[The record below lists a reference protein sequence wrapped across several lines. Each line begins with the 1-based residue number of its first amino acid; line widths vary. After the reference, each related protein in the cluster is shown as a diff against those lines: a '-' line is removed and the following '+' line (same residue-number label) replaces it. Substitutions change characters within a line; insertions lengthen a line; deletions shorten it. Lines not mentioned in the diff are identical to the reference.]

1 MNISDKHQDAIGS
14 RFTPEITPQMTKSLS
29 LNTNDKHQGS
39 TESPPESAPQ
49 MIAPL
54 SFGSLLSFALDNP
67 ATGSHPLLS
76 PSSIGDTLPPK
87 SIGDMLSR
95 SFSFVSTGSKSEL
108 LKENDSF
115 RICEDNAVNNE
126 DFFVGDDVW
135 ERDFASFCDHLDPNQ
150 EQGSVST
157 TPNRVSPGKRPP
169 AVPLL
174 ERVKRVKRKWTEA
187 ENKRL
192 EEGVKKYG
200 VGNWSPIA
208 KHVGG
213 KRDNRA
219 CRQKW
224 VLNLRPEIKVGNK
237 TGAWSKEETEQLRQ
251 ILSGLDCKDPSTW
264 ELASK
269 AMGYNRNIKQIKSRY
284 DNFLDPTLKHGP
296 WTKEEDDD
304 LLSLQSEYGNKWK
317 NFESILVGRSSD
329 RIRRRFIWLS
339 KQRSKNTEFRLWRRV

>member
-1 MNISDKHQDAIGS
+1 MNISDTHQDAIES
-14 RFTPEITPQMTKSLS
+14 CFTPEITSQMMESLGDT
-29 LNTNDKHQGS
+29 L
-39 TESPPESAPQ
+39 PPKYIGDMLSKC
-49 MIAPL
+49 L
-54 SFGSLLSFALDNP
+54 SFVS
-67 ATGSHPLLS
+67 TGSNSELLKENDSFRICEDNPLLS
-76 PSSIGDTLPPK
+76 PSSIGDTLPPE

-95 SFSFVSTGSKSEL
+95 NFSFLSTGSTIEL
-108 LKENDSF
+108 LKENDSS

-126 DFFVGDDVW
+126 DFFVGDDEV
-135 ERDFASFCDHLDPNQ
+135 
-150 EQGSVST
+150 EQGSVPT
-157 TPNRVSPGKRPP
+157 TSNRVDPGKRR
-169 AVPLL
+169 ADVPLL
-174 ERVKRVKRKWTEA
+174 ERVKRVKLVKRKWTEA

-237 TGAWSKEETEQLRQ
+237 TGAWSKDETEQLRQ

-269 AMGYNRNIKQIKSRY
+269 AMGYSRNMKQIKTRY

-296 WTKEEDDD
+296 WTKEEDDN
-304 LLSLQSEYGNKWK
+304 LLRLQSEYGNKWK
-317 NFESILVGRSSD
+317 KFESILVGRSSD
-329 RIRRRFIWLS
+329 RIRRRCIWLS
-339 KQRSKNTEFRLWRRV
+339 KHHSKNTEFRLWRRV